1 MMVRQ
6 IHIIFF
12 VLLIIFF
19 NSCRREIMK
28 VKTSVRRT
36 QSEVRVFDRVFSDA
50 KKSFGIKNNNEQLAS
65 TDSTLYAPIKQKT
78 LLNNYGYLYDFLNG
92 KDQLVTSTNF
102 YYDSIQKAYY
112 VEGEEYLKIKDNN
125 EVFGW
130 HPYWMGNAWK
140 NYPFDLLSTIS
151 FFSYKVNPTS
161 GSYTNPDQILE
172 WRNTKLIDS
181 AKAKN
186 TRVLLTISSH
196 GMNNND
202 IFLEDENKWITLIDS
217 VSTLINYRN
226 ADGVDI
232 NFENLPYFKRTE
244 FNRFI
249 KEMRENLDFKLNKKA
264 FISVTLPALN
274 GREIYDVREIQKHV
288 DLMIIM
294 GYDYNNDIVYQEQGA
309 VAPLQSSES
318 NNLSLKST
326 LDFYIN
332 KGINVS
338 KTILA
343 LPYYGSMWEGQIDS
357 KGEIESRIERK
368 VTYSE
373 IMNLMKSELVFN
385 PSSIPIFDETSMTNY
400 MNFIYPDMTSKEIWF
415 DDDYTLGKKFDYAT
429 SKKLKGIGIWA
440 LGYDNGYKDLWK
452 VIEDKFST
460 DKIKISD
467 PIAEM
472 EGYPIRISRYIISNK
487 RVFIIS
493 ALFFLFALII
503 GIIIILSD
511 WKIRDSIL
519 KDQIIRLIFTLIV
532 FLLIT
537 PLTVVVS
544 SFSYSILN
552 KFGLPPL
559 NISLLEISIAFI
571 IGITTFYFIS
581 KIKIEK
587 QHRP

>member
-1 MMVRQ
+1 M
-6 IHIIFF
+6 
-12 VLLIIFF
+12 IFF
-19 NSCRREIMK
+19 NSCRREIMR

-36 QSEVRVFDRVFSDA
+36 QSEVRVFDRVFNDA

-112 VEGEEYLKIKDNN
+112 VEGEEFLKIKDNN

-151 FFSYKVNPTS
+151 FFSYKVNPAS

-196 GMNNND
+196 GRNNND

-288 DLMIIM
+288 DLMVIM

-343 LPYYGSMWEGQIDS
+343 LPYYGSMWEGQIDNN
-357 KGEIESRIERK
+357 GEIESRIERK

-373 IMNLMKSELVFN
+373 VMNLMKSELVFN

-415 DDDYTLGKKFDYAT
+415 DDDYTLGKKYDFAI
-429 SKKLKGIGIWA
+429 SKKLKGVGIWA

-452 VIEDKFST
+452 VIEEKFST

-472 EGYPIRISRYIISNK
+472 EGYPIKISRYIITNK

-537 PLTVVVS
+537 PITVVVS
-544 SFSYSILN
+544 SFSYSLLN

-571 IGITTFYFIS
+571 IGVTTFYFIS
-581 KIKIEK
+581 KIKIGK